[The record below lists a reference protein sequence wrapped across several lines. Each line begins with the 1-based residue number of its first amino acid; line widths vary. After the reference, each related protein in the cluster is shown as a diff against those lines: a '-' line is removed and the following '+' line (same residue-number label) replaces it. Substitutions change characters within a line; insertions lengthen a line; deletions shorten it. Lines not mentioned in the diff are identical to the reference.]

1 MFQEEKGFTI
11 IEVLVAVFVI
21 GVATVGIVMGFSN
34 GLALVREVREIA
46 TADRIVQEI
55 MEELRGGE
63 NIGNIP
69 PSVEREGTV
78 YEILPDSSPVLT
90 ALTQVTVTVEW
101 ESHTGRTL
109 SRSLVTY
116 FTEDGITKE

>member
-1 MFQEEKGFTI
+1 MVQKWQGFTI
-11 IEVLVAVFVI
+11 IEVLVAVFII
-21 GVATVGIVMGFSN
+21 GVATVGIVMGFSS
-34 GLALVREVREIA
+34 GLAMVEEIRQMA
-46 TADRIVQEI
+46 TADRIAQEV

-69 PSVEREGTV
+69 PSVEREETV
-78 YEILPDSSPVLT
+78 YEIFPDPSPVLS

-101 ESHTGRTL
+101 TSHTGRNF

-116 FTEDGITKE
+116 FTEDGITKK